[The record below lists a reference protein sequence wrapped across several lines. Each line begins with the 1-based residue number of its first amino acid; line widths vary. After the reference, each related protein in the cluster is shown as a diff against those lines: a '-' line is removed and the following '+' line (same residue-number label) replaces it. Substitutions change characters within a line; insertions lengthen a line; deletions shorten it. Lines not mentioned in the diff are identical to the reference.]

1 MQKPSISPDKLSS
14 PRSDRDYVTAL
25 ARGLE
30 VIRAFGP
37 DRTEMTL
44 AEVAVA
50 TGQSAATSRR
60 YLHTLLQLGYVAA
73 YGRKFM
79 LRSKVLELGS
89 SFWGAHGLER
99 VAQDHLL
106 SIVDK
111 VDDSASLAVL
121 EGPDVLYIA
130 HVARHRTVRMA
141 AGVGSRF
148 PAYAT
153 ALGRTLLASGGDEA
167 IAHYLATTPLVAL
180 TERTQTDPKRLRTIL
195 ERVRKDGYA
204 AIEDELDYGI
214 ASVATP
220 IIVQGRVVAAVN
232 SSSNSARRSLKALV
246 EERLELL
253 RATAAAIGR
262 ELERSPA
269 LVHALS
275 LNGGST

>member
-1 MQKPSISPDKLSS
+1 
-14 PRSDRDYVTAL
+14 
-25 ARGLE
+25 
-30 VIRAFGP
+30 
-37 DRTEMTL
+37 MTL
-44 AEVAVA
+44 AEVAAA

-60 YLHTLLQLGYVAA
+60 YLHTLRELGYVAV

-121 EGPDVLYIA
+121 DGPDVLYIA

-153 ALGRTLLASGGDEA
+153 AMGRTLLACGGEAA
-167 IAHYLATTPLVAL
+167 IARYLNDTPLVAL
-180 TERTQTDPKRLRTIL
+180 TERTQTDPKKLRAIL
-195 ERVRKDGYA
+195 ERARVDGYA

-214 ASVATP
+214 ASVAVP
-220 IIVQGRVVAAVN
+220 VMVQGRAVAAVN

-253 RATAAAIGR
+253 RATAVAIGR
-262 ELERSPA
+262 ELEQSPA
-269 LVHALS
+269 LVHTLI
-275 LNGGST
+275 LNGSAT

>member
-1 MQKPSISPDKLSS
+1 M
-14 PRSDRDYVTAL
+14 TAL
-25 ARGLE
+25 ARGLA

-44 AEVAVA
+44 AEVAAA

-60 YLHTLLQLGYVAA
+60 YLHTLRELGYVAA

-89 SFWGAHGLER
+89 SFWGLHGLER

-111 VDDSASLAVL
+111 VDDSASLAVM

-153 ALGRTLLASGGDEA
+153 ALGRTLLACSDEA
-167 IAHYLATTPLVAL
+167 AIDRYLTETPLVAL
-180 TERTQTDPKRLRTIL
+180 TERTQTDPRRLRAIL
-195 ERVRKDGYA
+195 ERARRDGYA

-220 IIVQGRVVAAVN
+220 IIVQGRAVAAVN

-246 EERLELL
+246 EERLPLL
-253 RATAAAIGR
+253 KETAAAIGQ

-269 LVHALS
+269 LVHALAP
-275 LNGGST
+275 NGPAA